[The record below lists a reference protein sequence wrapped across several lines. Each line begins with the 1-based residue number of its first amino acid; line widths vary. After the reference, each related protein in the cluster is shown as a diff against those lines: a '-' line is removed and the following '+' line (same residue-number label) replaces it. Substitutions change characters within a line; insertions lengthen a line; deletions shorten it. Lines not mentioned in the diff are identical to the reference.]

1 MKRDKVK
8 IYILEL
14 ILIAILFFFLTSIEL
29 LNNRIILAVILCVYA
44 ISVKYLIRKPIQLNS
59 KTKRITKLIIIT
71 AILYVGIY
79 YTFGI
84 YTGFFNATHKFGI
97 NTLIKY
103 ILPITATIISSEYMR
118 YKFISVENKLS
129 KVFNYIIGVL
139 VDITIYYNLYNFSS
153 LDQLLLSI
161 GYLIFASL
169 ASNLLY
175 NYISKRF
182 GYKPVIYYKLITVL
196 YIYIIPITP
205 DVYIF
210 FKSFFRMLYPLL
222 VYYIVEDNLFDNKD
236 DRIDKKN
243 NKVNIVSM
251 VSFGVMVIFIMLIS
265 CQFRY
270 GALVIGSGSMS
281 GTIEKGDVVVYDN
294 KTTDDINIGDVI
306 VFDNG
311 QMIVVHRVI
320 DISSINDGIVYYT
333 KGDNNQNKDEGYVKE
348 DKIYGKVVYT
358 VPKLGL
364 STIYLH
370 DIFTKKE

>member
-44 ISVKYLIRKPIQLNS
+44 ILVKYLIRKPIQLNS